1 MLSDSSKCHERK
13 ESNYYMQHRVNVTAS
28 ATATGDTNAS
38 GVNRVTV
45 NTSEVNA
52 V

>member
-1 MLSDSSKCHERK
+1 MPSDSSQCHESK
-13 ESNYYMQHRVNVTAS
+13 KSNYYMQHRVDVTVLA
-28 ATATGDTNAS
+28 AATGDTNAS
-38 GVNRVTV
+38 GVNRGTV